1 MNFLWVLFHIY
12 VTIKLLLS
20 KGETMINSIVSQ
32 GLIWAILGLGIFMT
46 FRILDFPDMTTEG
59 SFPLGGA
66 VAVTLITKG
75 VNPLFA
81 TLAAIGAGCLA
92 GLATGL
98 LYTKGRIPTLL
109 SGILVMTSCNSVILF
124 VMQRANLGLLGYKKI
139 QEFLPFASGFNE
151 ILIGL
156 IFVTLVILGLI
167 FFLDTRLGQAYIA
180 TGDNPD
186 MAKSFGINTDRMELM
201 GLVISNGIIA
211 LSGALMAQ
219 QEGYADA
226 SRGIG
231 VIVIGLA
238 SLIIGE
244 VLFSNVTLTERLL
257 SIAIGS
263 IAYQFLIWAVIALGI
278 NTSYIRIFSAL
289 ILAICLMIPTFKGK
303 IMKGAKLSK

>member
-1 MNFLWVLFHIY
+1 
-12 VTIKLLLS
+12 
-20 KGETMINSIVSQ
+20 MINSIVSQ

-81 TLAAIGAGCLA
+81 TLAAIGAGCIA

-211 LSGALMAQ
+211 LSGALMSQ

>member
-1 MNFLWVLFHIY
+1 
-12 VTIKLLLS
+12 
-20 KGETMINSIVSQ
+20 MINSIVSQ

-75 VNPLFA
+75 VNPLLA

-124 VMQRANLGLLGYKKI
+124 VMQRANLGLLGYKKL

-289 ILAICLMIPTFKGK
+289 ILAICLMIPTFKGI

>member
-1 MNFLWVLFHIY
+1 
-12 VTIKLLLS
+12 
-20 KGETMINSIVSQ
+20 MINSIVSQ

-75 VNPLFA
+75 VNPLIA
-81 TLAAIGAGCLA
+81 TLVAIGAGCLA

-139 QEFLPFASGFNE
+139 QDYLPFAGGLSE

-156 IFVTLVILGLI
+156 IFVALVILGLI

-180 TGDNPD
+180 TGDNAD

>member
-1 MNFLWVLFHIY
+1 
-12 VTIKLLLS
+12 
-20 KGETMINSIVSQ
+20 MINSIVSQ

-75 VNPLFA
+75 VNPLIA
-81 TLAAIGAGCLA
+81 TLVAIGAGCLA

-139 QEFLPFASGFNE
+139 QDYLPFAGGLSE

-156 IFVTLVILGLI
+156 IFVALVILGLI

-180 TGDNPD
+180 TGDNAD

-244 VLFSNVTLTERLL
+244 VIFSNVTLTERLL

>member
-1 MNFLWVLFHIY
+1 MEQEGSISFYSY
-12 VTIKLLLS
+12 VK
-20 KGETMINSIVSQ
+20 KKPVFVSQ

-75 VNPLFA
+75 VNPLLA